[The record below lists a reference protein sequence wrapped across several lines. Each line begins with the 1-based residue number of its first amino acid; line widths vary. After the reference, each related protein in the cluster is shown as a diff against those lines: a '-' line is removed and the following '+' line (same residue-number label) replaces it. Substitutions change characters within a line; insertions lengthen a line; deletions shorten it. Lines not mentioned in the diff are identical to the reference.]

1 MPATGETERP
11 ATGSLMEAVLSRPNL
26 QRALKRVRRNGGS
39 PGIDGMTVDELPDW
53 LRHHWRRVREQLL
66 ACRYQPQPVRRAS
79 IRKPDG
85 GTRDLGIPTA
95 LDRLI
100 QQALLQVLQPLFDP
114 SFSEHSHGF
123 RPGRRAH
130 DAIREAR
137 AHIEAGKQWVV
148 DVDIEKFFDRVHHD
162 VLMGKLARRIE
173 DRSILRLVRRYLDA
187 GVMANGVVT
196 ERSRGTPQ
204 GGPLSPLLANVYL
217 DGIDKELE
225 HRGHTFVR
233 YADDVRVFVRSKKA
247 GLRVMGSLT
256 RLFARLHLRVNPTKS
271 SVDQAWERPFLGFG
285 FWPRRDGRTLLRI
298 SSKALD
304 RMKARVRRMTR
315 RSRGQSMDAVVSD
328 LRTYLPG
335 WKQYFR
341 LIEVNQFRDLD
352 KWIRRRLRAYQL
364 KQWRRGT
371 TAYRAL
377 RKLGASD
384 AVARSLSYHLP
395 SWWRASAQAAHAAF
409 PTSYFD
415 RLGVPRLAT

>member
-1 MPATGETERP
+1 
-11 ATGSLMEAVLSRPNL
+11 
-26 QRALKRVRRNGGS
+26 
-39 PGIDGMTVDELPDW
+39 MTVDELPDW
-53 LRHHWRRVREQLL
+53 LRCHWPLVREELS
-66 ACRYQPQPVRRAS
+66 AGRYQPQPVRQVS
-79 IRKPDG
+79 IPKPDG
-85 GTRDLGIPTA
+85 GTRELGIPTA

-100 QQALLQVLQPLFDP
+100 QQAVLQVLLPLFDA

-137 AHIEAGKQWVV
+137 THIEAGKSWVV
-148 DVDIEKFFDRVHHD
+148 DVDVEKFFDRVHHD

-173 DRSILRLVRRYLDA
+173 DRSILRLIRRYLNAD
-187 GVMANGVVT
+187 VMANGVVT
-196 ERSRGTPQ
+196 ERNRGTPQ

-225 HRGHTFVR
+225 QRGHAFVR
-233 YADDVRVFVRSKKA
+233 YADDLRVFVRSKKA

-256 RLFARLHLRVNPTKS
+256 RLFARLHLRVNPAKS
-271 SVDQAWERPFLGFG
+271 AVDLAWERPFLGFG
-285 FWPRRDGRTLLRI
+285 FWPRRDGRTRLRI
-298 SSKALD
+298 SRKALH
-304 RMKARVRRMTR
+304 RMKARVRRITR
-315 RSRGQSMDAVVSD
+315 RNRGQSMETVISD

-341 LIEVNQFRDLD
+341 LTEVNQFRDLD

-371 TAYRAL
+371 TAYGAL

-384 AVARSLSYHLP
+384 AIARALSYYLP
-395 SWWRASAQAAHAAF
+395 SWWRASAQASHAAF